1 MGQCECNLC
10 IWDVERGKLIRQ
22 IRGTRGVIHR
32 VQFTHDGRQL
42 LAAADGVYVYD
53 AETGKI
59 IGEPFQAGTRIDGM
73 SLSADDRLLAT
84 SDALNQVRLW
94 ELAARREIS
103 LTVAGG
109 NGRDVA
115 FAPDGRTLAFI
126 GLNGDVGLLDW
137 LSEEIVGRL
146 KADTEVGSRVVFSA
160 DGRRLATAGAP
171 DSTVLIWDV
180 ADKVNRPA
188 LAVTKS
194 TEAALQNLWND
205 LRDGTPSRATR
216 AVWCFAAAPEQAV
229 QFLGDVLRPI
239 KAPEPGVVARLIEN
253 LGNEEF
259 QVRDKASRELAKYG
273 EAVGGAL
280 RKAKK
285 GEISL
290 EQLRRIDRLLNLLP
304 GPEPG
309 PEQLRTIRAVSALE
323 QIGSPEA
330 RKVLAGLAAGA
341 DGARITQEAKSAL
354 ERLEKRAAK

>member
-1 MGQCECNLC
+1 
-10 IWDVERGKLIRQ
+10 
-22 IRGTRGVIHR
+22 
-32 VQFTHDGRQL
+32 
-42 LAAADGVYVYD
+42 
-53 AETGKI
+53 
-59 IGEPFQAGTRIDGM
+59 
-73 SLSADDRLLAT
+73 
-84 SDALNQVRLW
+84 
-94 ELAARREIS
+94 
-103 LTVAGG
+103 
-109 NGRDVA
+109 
-115 FAPDGRTLAFI
+115 LAFI

-137 LSEEIVGRL
+137 LSEEVVGRL
-146 KADTEVGSRVVFSA
+146 KADTYVGMQVVFSA

-194 TEAALQNLWND
+194 TEASLQNLWND

-273 EAVGGAL
+273 EAVEGAL

-309 PEQLRTIRAVSALE
+309 PEQLRTIRAVAALE

-354 ERLEKRAAK
+354 ERLQKRAAK